1 MNNNV
6 VIFHNYVVY
15 IVNIIDNFKHNND
28 IFIFN
33 GNKLIII
40 MILCF
45 SIIGYCF
52 C

>member
-28 IFIFN
+28 IFIVNDNNIYNYFEF
-33 GNKLIII
+33 I
-40 MILCF
+40 F
-45 SIIGYCF
+45 
-52 C
+52 